1 MNATGTL
8 KAAAGNQDNDAVRV
22 DGKGGIVQ
30 KSMNSSSSSSSS
42 IKSAMPSRRKRWR
55 GQEQGQGLTSRI
67 LLDVRRQEVL
77 AQLQGKFLPA

>member
-8 KAAAGNQDNDAVRV
+8 KAAAGNQDNDAVCV

-30 KSMNSSSSSSSS
+30 KSMNSSSSSSS